1 MNTKRNG
8 STPENPHSA
17 PETPAGVSLFPNFPP
32 VSLQA
37 RMVVLTYL
45 AYFFYYFTRKHLG
58 IATHALVNDGFSEEH
73 IALVQTGY
81 GVCYAIGQFM
91 SGALGDRVGPR
102 LGLAVGMILSAI
114 ATLAFGMFPFIGVL
128 AVCLTLNG
136 LFQSTG
142 WPNCCKLVT
151 LWVSD
156 AKRGRV
162 MGFWLTCYIFGSLVA
177 NMFAGYILEHHG
189 WREVFLFTGVTVLV
203 VGIVQGL
210 FLISKPEDAG
220 YSFGHADLETKDG
233 EESKEG
239 FSRMIR
245 EPAVLLLGF
254 SYTGLKFVRYAFFA
268 WLPYYLATAVRLS
281 DGEAAYVS
289 NGFEVGGV
297 LGLLIGGV
305 IADRLFPKN
314 RCRLAF
320 FALLGMVGALI
331 AYRAGS
337 ASGGVWGNVLG
348 LAMIGFCLYIA
359 DAIISGTAAQDI
371 GGTGSAASAAGII
384 NGIGST
390 AQLFAGFLPIAI
402 KARWGWDGVFV
413 CFIILGVVSTLILV
427 PLALREKV
435 GRA

>member
-1 MNTKRNG
+1 MEARTIET
-8 STPENPHSA
+8 TPGTVAASA
-17 PETPAGVSLFPNFPP
+17 PPL
-32 VSLQA
+32 SLQA

-58 IATHALVNDGFSEEH
+58 VATHALVQDGFSEDL
-73 IALVQTGY
+73 IAWVQTGY

-102 LGLAVGMILSAI
+102 IGLSVGMILSAV
-114 ATLAFGMFPFIGVL
+114 ATLAFGIFPFVGVL
-128 AVCLTLNG
+128 AICLTLNG

-156 AKRGRV
+156 ARRGRV

-177 NMFAGYILEHHG
+177 NMFTGYILENYG
-189 WREVFLFTGVTVLV
+189 WREVFLFTGLAVLA
-203 VGIVQGL
+203 VGVVQGL
-210 FLISKPEDAG
+210 FLLNKPEDAG
-220 YSFGHADLETKDG
+220 YSFSSAKAEGEDG
-233 EESKEG
+233 NDGGEG
-239 FSRMIR
+239 FARMIR

-268 WLPYYLATAVRLS
+268 WLPYYLATAVGMS
-281 DGEAAYVS
+281 GGESAYVS

-297 LGLLIGGV
+297 LGLLLGGV
-305 IADRLFPKN
+305 VADRWFPKN

-320 FALLGMVGALI
+320 LSLLGMLGALV
-331 AYRAGS
+331 AYRAMS
-337 ASGGVWGNVLG
+337 ASGGLWGNVTG
-348 LAMIGFCLYIA
+348 LAVIGFFLYIA

-402 KARWGWDGVFV
+402 KKHWGWDGVFV
-413 CFIILGVVSTLILV
+413 CFIVLGVISSLV
-427 PLALREKV
+427 LLPLALRQKV

>member
-1 MNTKRNG
+1 MEAQRTIG
-8 STPENPHSA
+8 QTPDTIAA
-17 PETPAGVSLFPNFPP
+17 PPP
-32 VSLQA
+32 PLSLQT

-58 IATHALVNDGFSEEH
+58 VATHALVKDGFSEDL
-73 IALVQTGY
+73 IAWVQTGY
-81 GVCYAIGQFM
+81 GICYALGQFM

-102 LGLAVGMILSAI
+102 IGLSVGMILSGI
-114 ATLAFGMFPFIGVL
+114 ASLAFGIFPFVGVL
-128 AVCLTLNG
+128 AICLTING
-136 LFQSTG
+136 LFQSAG

-177 NMFAGYILEHHG
+177 NMFAGYILEHYG
-189 WREVFLFTGVTVLV
+189 WRQVFLFTGVTVLV
-203 VGIVQGL
+203 VGVVQGL
-210 FLISKPEDAG
+210 FLLNKPEDAG
-220 YSFGHADLETKDG
+220 YSFGHAKSEAKDSRHSG
-233 EESKEG
+233 EG

-268 WLPYYLATAVRLS
+268 WLPYYLATEVGMG
-281 DGEAAYVS
+281 DGESAYVS

-305 IADRLFPKN
+305 VADRLFPKN

-320 FALLGMVGALI
+320 LSLLGMVAALI
-331 AYRAGS
+331 SYRMVS
-337 ASGGVWGNVLG
+337 ATGGLWGNVAG
-348 LAMIGFCLYIA
+348 LAVIGFFLYIA

-371 GGTGSAASAAGII
+371 GGAGSAASAAGII

-402 KARWGWDGVFV
+402 KKQWGWDGVFV
-413 CFIILGVVSTLILV
+413 CFIVLGVVSSLV
-427 PLALREKV
+427 LLPLALRQKV

>member
-1 MNTKRNG
+1 MEAQRT
-8 STPENPHSA
+8 TP
-17 PETPAGVSLFPNFPP
+17 TPAATPP
-32 VSLQA
+32 PLSLQT

-58 IATHALVNDGFSEEH
+58 LTTHALVNDGFSEDL
-73 IALVQTGY
+73 IAGVQTGY
-81 GVCYAIGQFM
+81 GVCYALGQFL

-102 LGLAVGMILSAI
+102 IGLSVGMILSAI
-114 ATLAFGMFPFIGVL
+114 ATIAFGIFPFFGVL
-128 AVCLTLNG
+128 AVTLTLNG

-162 MGFWLTCYIFGSLVA
+162 MGFWLTCYIFGSLAA
-177 NMFAGYILEHHG
+177 NVFVGYFLESYG
-189 WREVFLFTGVTVLV
+189 WRHVFLSTGITVFV
-203 VGIVQGL
+203 VGVIQGL

-220 YSFGHADLETKDG
+220 YTFGHNQSSTDTEGNEDQG
-233 EESKEG
+233 KEG
-239 FSRMIR
+239 FARMIR

-268 WLPYYLATAVRLS
+268 WLPYYLATAVGMRDDQS
-281 DGEAAYVS
+281 AYVS

-297 LGLLIGGV
+297 VGLLGGGF
-305 IADRLFPKN
+305 IADRFFPKN

-320 FALLGMVGALI
+320 LALIGMVLALV
-331 AYRAGS
+331 AYRGFS
-337 ASGGVWGNVLG
+337 ASAGLWANVGG
-348 LAMIGFCLYIA
+348 LAAIGFFLYIA

-371 GGTGSAASAAGII
+371 GGPGSAASAAGII

-390 AQLFAGFLPIAI
+390 AQIFAGFLPIAV
-402 KARWGWDGVFV
+402 KKHWGWDGVFIT
-413 CFIILGVVSTLILV
+413 FIVLGILSTLILL
-427 PLALREKV
+427 PLALRSQV
-435 GRA
+435 RRA

>member
-1 MNTKRNG
+1 MEAQRT
-8 STPENPHSA
+8 TPPPGTIAA
-17 PETPAGVSLFPNFPP
+17 PPP
-32 VSLQA
+32 PLSLQT

-58 IATHALVNDGFSEEH
+58 VATHALVKDGFSEDL
-73 IALVQTGY
+73 IAAVQTGY
-81 GVCYAIGQFM
+81 GVCYALGQFL

-102 LGLAVGMILSAI
+102 IGLCVGMVLSAI
-114 ATLAFGMFPFIGVL
+114 ATIAFGIFPFVGVL
-128 AVCLTLNG
+128 AIALTLNG

-162 MGFWLTCYIFGSLVA
+162 MGFWLTCYIVGSLAA
-177 NMFAGYILEHHG
+177 NFFAGYLLEAYG
-189 WREVFLFTGVTVLV
+189 WRQVFLFTGITVLL
-203 VGIVQGL
+203 VGVIQGL

-220 YSFGHADLETKDG
+220 YTFGHNLPPSDG
-233 EESKEG
+233 EGEQPKEG
-239 FSRMIR
+239 FARMIR

-268 WLPYYLATAVRLS
+268 WLPYYLATAVNMRDDQS
-281 DGEAAYVS
+281 AYVS

-297 LGLLIGGV
+297 IGLLAGGF
-305 IADRLFPKN
+305 IADRYFAKN

-320 FALLGMVGALI
+320 LALLGMVLALV
-331 AYRAGS
+331 AYRGFS
-337 ASGGVWGNVLG
+337 ASSGLWANVAG
-348 LAMIGFCLYIA
+348 LAAIGFFLYIA

-371 GGTGSAASAAGII
+371 GGPGSAASAAGII

-390 AQLFAGFLPIAI
+390 AQIFAGFLPIAV
-402 KARWGWDGVFV
+402 KKHWGWDGVFV
-413 CFIILGVVSTLILV
+413 TFIILGIVSSLV
-427 PLALREKV
+427 LLPLALRTQV
-435 GRA
+435 RRA

>member
-1 MNTKRNG
+1 MEAPRTIDPPPG
-8 STPENPHSA
+8 SIAAS
-17 PETPAGVSLFPNFPP
+17 PP
-32 VSLQA
+32 PLSLQT

-58 IATHALVNDGFSEEH
+58 IATHALVKDGFSEDL
-73 IALVQTGY
+73 IAWVQTGY
-81 GVCYAIGQFM
+81 GICYAIGQFM

-102 LGLAVGMILSAI
+102 IGLSVGMILSAV
-114 ATLAFGMFPFIGVL
+114 ATLAFGIFPFVGVL
-128 AVCLTLNG
+128 AICLTLNG
-136 LFQSTG
+136 LFQATG
-142 WPNCCKLVT
+142 WPNCCKVVT

-177 NMFAGYILEHHG
+177 NMFAGYLLEHYG
-189 WREVFLFTGVTVLV
+189 WRQVFLFTGLTVLV
-203 VGIVQGL
+203 VGVVQGI
-210 FLISKPEDAG
+210 FLLSKPEDAG
-220 YSFGHADLETKDG
+220 YSFGTPESGSKDDKHSG
-233 EESKEG
+233 EG
-239 FSRMIR
+239 FARMIR

-268 WLPYYLATAVRLS
+268 WLPYYLATAVGMS
-281 DGEAAYVS
+281 DGESAYVS

-305 IADRLFPKN
+305 VADRLFPKN

-320 FALLGMVGALI
+320 LALLGMVAALVG
-331 AYRAGS
+331 YRVVS
-337 ASGGVWGNVLG
+337 ASGGLWGNVAG
-348 LAMIGFCLYIA
+348 LAAIGFFLYIA

-371 GGTGSAASAAGII
+371 GGSGSAASAAGII

-390 AQLFAGFLPIAI
+390 AQLFAGVLPIAI
-402 KARWGWDGVFV
+402 KKHWGWDGVFV
-413 CFIILGVVSTLILV
+413 CFIVLGVVSSLILL
-427 PLALREKV
+427 PLALRKKV